1 MKLPFEIKIIKYDDI
16 YDNLFVPQDTGWQG
30 GDAAHSIKLNDN
42 RVLWLFG
49 DTFIGKNDYGQRKVL
64 FPHINNSLAITK
76 KINESNIDLK
86 FYWKNKDGSPSSF
99 FPSLN
104 KTPDIY
110 YWPTNGLLIKENLII
125 LCFSIQ
131 GNFDGKYL
139 DFWSTVGTNMIIVS
153 NPKDDP
159 NDWETEYVE
168 LGIGN
173 NQFGIHSG
181 LYFDDPY
188 IYFLGYKKD
197 APNGNH
203 AILARAIFSKLI
215 QNKSSDSIEYFC
227 ENGGELIWTQ
237 SNKNMKKLF
246 IPGNT
251 ESSIIYLNKRKIFL
265 CTTYDPLESKLY
277 LLVAKK
283 ITGPWHGPFEIFQN
297 PDHISMTYAFRIHS
311 ALMDDEDSLVCSYI
325 TSPNSDMR
333 KEYID
338 PKFYRPR
345 FIRMGIR

>member
-86 FYWKNKDGSPSSF
+86 FYWKNKNGSPSSF

-110 YWPTNGLLIKENLII
+110 YWPTNGLLIKGNLII

-237 SNKNMKKLF
+237 SNKNIKKLF

-325 TSPNSDMR
+325 TSPNGDMR

-338 PKFYRPR
+338 PKYYRPR